1 MFSNIINENHYGLS
15 FLKSFK
21 IDSPKMLIYKDVE
34 NQRPGNNLFGGGLM
48 LSKNTFY
55 STKNEFIKTKN
66 FFIKNEILY
75 RDATQSGANQR
86 LRLEMRE
93 KGVDAPVHN
102 DSFFSRRDAFE
113 NDSTFVFK
121 NSKKEFLTKLF
132 YFMYRNYKTTY
143 ISLRLRKLHFEKYLK
158 STLHKSVYT
167 PGNKT
172 DNAASTITAGLKP
185 FMLRPAVSTGA
196 GGLLSTLVSTHK
208 ASVMSSD
215 LSNREERPMRPDF
228 VSKDPVYGSFLFN
241 GFINGFMRDGKKL
254 KVQKLIYK
262 LFTCSNNDFRRY
274 NIEAFFFV
282 LQKLLLN
289 FTTVMVRI
297 GAKPFAVPIPVR
309 NAKKFSIAL
318 KMLIKGIKR
327 RGLKISTVKK
337 ADTETVHTQ
346 RLKRPLIDNIRQEFH
361 AMMFNKSFSN

>member
-1 MFSNIINENHYGLS
+1 MLVYKDIKNQGIENSLFGNGLS
-15 FLKSFK
+15 
-21 IDSPKMLIYKDVE
+21 I
-34 NQRPGNNLFGGGLM
+34 
-48 LSKNTFY
+48 SKNVFY
-55 STKNEFIKTKN
+55 STKSEFIEAKN
-66 FFIKNEILY
+66 FFIKNEMLY
-75 RDATQSGANQR
+75 RNAAQSNANLLLRSGA
-86 LRLEMRE
+86 E
-93 KGVDAPVHN
+93 GVDTSAYN
-102 DSFFSRRDAFE
+102 NSFFSRRDAFE
-113 NDSTFVFK
+113 NDSTFIFK
-121 NSKKEFLTKLF
+121 SSKKEFLTKLF

-143 ISLRLRKLHFEKYLK
+143 ISLRLRKLYFKKYLESTFYK
-158 STLHKSVYT
+158 STYV
-167 PGNKT
+167 PGDRDHST
-172 DNAASTITAGLKP
+172 ISATAASLKP
-185 FMLRPAVSTGA
+185 FTLKSAVHANT

-208 ASVMSSD
+208 ANVMSSD
-215 LSNREERPMRPDF
+215 LFNREERPMKPNF

-254 KVQKLIYK
+254 KVQRLVYK

-318 KMLIKGIKR
+318 KMLVRGIKR
-327 RGLKISTVKK
+327 RGLKITTVKK
-337 ADTETVHTQ
+337 ADTETVHVQ

-361 AMMFNKSFSN
+361 AMMFNKDFSNWYYADTLRRVQLNFGMKNFRRSNLW